1 MRQLY
6 ATLRHRPAPLAGIL
20 VGLTLTA
27 MFITW
32 AISLGEAAG
41 RSVPA
46 QFLANTTVVVTG
58 TPTVPVTSGASSV
71 TTLTVPLNGYRRLPV
86 SLLTRLMVIPGVKD
100 AAADQAVPVALQ
112 LPDHRIV
119 TGTSTAPLTGYG
131 WQSAILTPFRLQ
143 AGHAPAGPGQIV
155 IGAGVAAATG
165 LRVGGEVSLA
175 GQARALFT
183 VTGIAAA
190 AAGNLAGNSTVFFSP
205 QQAAALY
212 GYPGQADLIGIVA
225 RPGTSAAV
233 LAARVRAAVS
243 GPQLSVVTGSKRGTA
258 ENPAA
263 AGDLS
268 SFSDLALGSGVINVY
283 VSLFVAGSTVALS
296 VSERTRTWAL
306 LRAIGAT
313 SGQVRRA
320 VMAELAVL
328 GAIAGPVGYLPGIWL
343 ASLTVRGFAE
353 HQIVPASTRSWAS
366 PIEILPSAV
375 AAIVIAEIAGVLA
388 AHRASRVRPAV
399 ALGEAAVERRY
410 PGPLRL
416 ILGAAALVVGVNLT
430 FSSLRQSGSSQT
442 SLADEALLACLA
454 AAAFL
459 TPYLIG
465 PAERV
470 LRLPLRVLG
479 GVAGRLASAELQV
492 RSRRMAAAAV
502 AIALPVAYL
511 GAIIVIDATTAQAA
525 ATQSS
530 QRLAAAGIASAPGPG
545 LAPSVLSA
553 IRRQPGVSAAVGL
566 APTTVYLVQDSYPLS
581 TTAEAVTPGPLSA
594 LLRLSV
600 TSGSLRGFGPG
611 DIALS
616 TGAAE
621 GGPRVGQTVTTYLA
635 DGAQYT
641 AKVTAIFSRSLGFA
655 DALIPWAAAGG
666 GHLGTSAL
674 SQVLIG
680 GSAGTSPAN
689 LAQRITSLS
698 ASYPGLQV
706 TSRSVANAQ
715 YEQDAS
721 QDSYVNNLLLSVV
734 GLLVSVALV
743 NTLVVVTLQRRKE
756 LAVLRRVGATTRQLL
771 TAATCQA
778 GGLILIGVLLG
789 IVAQIATVTTVSKA
803 IPGSPAPD
811 IPWLSATVILGL
823 VALLTALAVL
833 APTARMALQR
843 KET

>member
-1 MRQLY
+1 M
-6 ATLRHRPAPLAGIL
+6 
-20 VGLTLTA
+20 
-27 MFITW
+27 
-32 AISLGEAAG
+32 
-41 RSVPA
+41 
-46 QFLANTTVVVTG
+46 
-58 TPTVPVTSGASSV
+58 
-71 TTLTVPLNGYRRLPV
+71 
-86 SLLTRLMVIPGVKD
+86 
-100 AAADQAVPVALQ
+100 
-112 LPDHRIV
+112 
-119 TGTSTAPLTGYG
+119 
-131 WQSAILTPFRLQ
+131 
-143 AGHAPAGPGQIV
+143 
-155 IGAGVAAATG
+155 
-165 LRVGGEVSLA
+165 
-175 GQARALFT
+175 
-183 VTGIAAA
+183 
-190 AAGNLAGNSTVFFSP
+190 
-205 QQAAALY
+205 
-212 GYPGQADLIGIVA
+212 
-225 RPGTSAAV
+225 
-233 LAARVRAAVS
+233 
-243 GPQLSVVTGSKRGTA
+243 
-258 ENPAA
+258 
-263 AGDLS
+263 
-268 SFSDLALGSGVINVY
+268 
-283 VSLFVAGSTVALS
+283 
-296 VSERTRTWAL
+296 
-306 LRAIGAT
+306 
-313 SGQVRRA
+313 
-320 VMAELAVL
+320 
-328 GAIAGPVGYLPGIWL
+328 
-343 ASLTVRGFAE
+343 
-353 HQIVPASTRSWAS
+353 
-366 PIEILPSAV
+366 
-375 AAIVIAEIAGVLA
+375 
-388 AHRASRVRPAV
+388 
-399 ALGEAAVERRY
+399 
-410 PGPLRL
+410 
-416 ILGAAALVVGVNLT
+416 
-430 FSSLRQSGSSQT
+430 
-442 SLADEALLACLA
+442 
-454 AAAFL
+454 
-459 TPYLIG
+459 
-465 PAERV
+465 
-470 LRLPLRVLG
+470 LG

-492 RSRRMAAAAV
+492 RSRRMVAAAV

-511 GAIIVIDATTAQAA
+511 GAIIVIDATTAQTA

-545 LAPSVLSA
+545 LAPSVLPA

-600 TSGSLRGFGPG
+600 SSGNLRDFGPG

-621 GGPRVGQTVTTYLA
+621 RGPRVGQTVTTYLA

-689 LAQRITSLS
+689 LAKRITSLS

-721 QDSYVNNLLLSVV
+721 QDSYVNDLLLSVV

-803 IPGSPAPD
+803 ISGSPAPD
-811 IPWLSATVILGL
+811 IPWPSVTIILGL

-833 APTARMALQR
+833 APTARMVLQR